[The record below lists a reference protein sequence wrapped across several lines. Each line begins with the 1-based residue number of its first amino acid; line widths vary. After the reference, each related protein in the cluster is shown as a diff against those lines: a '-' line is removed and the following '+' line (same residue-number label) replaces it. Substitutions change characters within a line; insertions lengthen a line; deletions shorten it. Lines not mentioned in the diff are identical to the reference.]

1 MNGYV
6 IEYGKAQKVFVEEG
20 LYIAALECLKSLG
33 HRVQVAQWVDHL
45 DDAEVNVLDAKSFG
59 YIIEYV
65 TDDSLG
71 ETKRVF
77 VPSDELEDVT
87 EKMYNE
93 GYKPILSC
101 WTNCILNPAADF
113 SQKTSEEV
121 CSTYGAATEEQVS
134 NLKTLCKEL
143 MDKDETQE
151 DFVHQIATKTEDFK
165 YITASACTALCDNL
179 RNIIAHYGE

>member
-33 HRVQVAQWVDHL
+33 HRVQIAQWVDHL

-65 TDDSLG
+65 SDGNLG
-71 ETKRVF
+71 EAKRVF
-77 VPSDELEDVT
+77 VPADELEDVT

-93 GYKPILSC
+93 GYKPILSR

-113 SQKTSEEV
+113 SQKISEEV
-121 CSTYGAATEEQVS
+121 CTTYGAASDEQVAT
-134 NLKTLCKEL
+134 LKSLCKDL
-143 MDKDETQE
+143 MDKDKTQE
-151 DFVHQIATKTEDFK
+151 DFVQQISMKTENFK
-165 YITASACTALCDNL
+165 YITASACSALCDNL
-179 RNIIAHYGE
+179 KEIIAHYGE

>member
-6 IEYGKAQKVFVEEG
+6 IEYGKAQKAFVEEG

-45 DDAEVNVLDAKSFG
+45 DDSEVNVLDAKSFG

-65 TDDSLG
+65 SDGNQG
-71 ETKRVF
+71 EAKRVF
-77 VPSDELEDVT
+77 VPADELEDVT

-93 GYKPILSC
+93 GYKPILSR

-121 CSTYGAATEEQVS
+121 CSTYGAASEEQVS

-151 DFVHQIATKTEDFK
+151 DFVQQIAMKTDGFTN
-165 YITASACTALCDNL
+165 ITASACTALCDNL
-179 RNIIAHYGE
+179 TEIIAQYAE